1 MARAA
6 RPPLSPLEHEIMAV
20 VWSHGDVVA
29 EDVGAALG
37 GRLKNASVRTLLR
50 RIERKGYLDHRV
62 EGRAFVY
69 RPRVDSGAAARGA
82 VRRVL
87 DRFYG
92 GSVERLLVG
101 LLDGRMIERRQ
112 LAALEKRITQAE
124 QQARDRAAA
133 GRKR

>member
-1 MARAA
+1 
-6 RPPLSPLEHEIMAV
+6 MAV
-20 VWSHGDVVA
+20 VWSQGSVAA
-29 EDVGAALG
+29 EDVAAALG
-37 GRLKNASVRTLLR
+37 GRLKNASVRTILR
-50 RIERKGYLDHRV
+50 RIEGKGYLDHRL

-112 LAALEKRITQAE
+112 IMALEKRIADAE
-124 QQARDRAAA
+124 EQAREKLRG